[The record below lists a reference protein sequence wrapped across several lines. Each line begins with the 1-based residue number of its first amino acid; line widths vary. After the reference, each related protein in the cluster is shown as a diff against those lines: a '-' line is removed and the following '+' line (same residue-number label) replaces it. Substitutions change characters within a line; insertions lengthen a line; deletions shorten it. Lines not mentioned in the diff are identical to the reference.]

1 MCRLAYD
8 EMNLSIKS
16 KLGQRHHERLI
27 EEEQL
32 QHDKRRIPRHIPNS
46 TVAELSINTFI
57 TSVLRILQAMS
68 LTEALV
74 NQKMICSH
82 KAAN

>member
-57 TSVLRILQAMS
+57 TSVLRILS